1 MPDPGKGSKR
11 RPGDNEKFSE
21 NFEKI
26 FGKKKVTAG
35 RRYYKW
41 DPVKRDFIEIDPPK
55 PLSADLRFE
64 GTFVSPVTGEVISNK
79 YALDRHNKENAV
91 EQILPGMEQDQT
103 AVRQENYDKAF
114 GKQAKKER
122 IQDVIQAIEQGERN
136 A

>member
-11 RPGDNEKFSE
+11 RPGDNDKFSQ
-21 NFEKI
+21 NFDKI
-26 FGKKKVTAG
+26 FGEKKVTAG
-35 RRYYKW
+35 RRYYRWNGKE
-41 DPVKRDFIEIDPPK
+41 FIEITPPK
-55 PLSADLRFE
+55 PLSSDLRFE

-79 YALDRHNKENAV
+79 YALDRHNKEHAV
-91 EQILPGMEQDQT
+91 EQILPGMEQDQA
-103 AVRQENYDKAF
+103 AVRQENYDRAF